1 MPAASLAETS
11 AIGKPV
17 AFEASAEEREVRGL
31 ISMMTTRPVLGS
43 CANCTFVPPMTPMAS
58 TILKA
63 IFVRRSISSGAMVS
77 MGAAQKESPVC
88 TPTGS
93 MFSMVQTQTI
103 WFFASR
109 TTSISSSSQ
118 PLMDSSTRIWCVIE
132 RSRPLRAMASSSSM
146 L

>member
-1 MPAASLAETS
+1 M
-11 AIGKPV
+11 GKPV
-17 AFEASAEEREVRGL
+17 ALEARAEERDVRGL

-43 CANCTFVPPMTPMAS
+43 CANWTLVPPMTPMAS

-63 IFVRRSISSGAMVS
+63 ILVRRSMSSGAMVS
-77 MGAAQKESPVC
+77 MGAAQKESPVW

-103 WFFASR
+103 WFLASR

-118 PLMDSSTRIWCVIE
+118 PLMDSSTRIWWVME
-132 RSRPLRAMASSSSM
+132 RSRPLRATVSSSSM
-146 L
+146 LYAKPPPAPPIV